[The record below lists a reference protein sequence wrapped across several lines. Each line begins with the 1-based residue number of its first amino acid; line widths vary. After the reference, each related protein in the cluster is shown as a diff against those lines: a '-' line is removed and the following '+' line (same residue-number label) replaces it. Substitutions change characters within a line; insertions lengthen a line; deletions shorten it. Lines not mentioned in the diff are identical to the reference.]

1 MKKKNKNIEIN
12 LIIAR
17 RTLESISSV
26 LQEIFDDTSLNSS
39 KYNLTSE
46 LLKSLDR
53 QLRLTMKIE
62 IESYETEQTLFKLL
76 LSSGRL
82 ITAWTEFIYNRGE
95 FLKELIVFSEE
106 LDIIEQQIG
115 LVPQNLFTS
124 NIFLN

>member
-1 MKKKNKNIEIN
+1 MKKNNKNIEIN

-82 ITAWTEFIYNRGE
+82 ITAWTEFIYDRRV